1 MTSEMIKLTITVT
14 YLITGA
20 ITLVMASTGLV
31 QNFQKLQSQV
41 VCQKYAEIVF
51 CQKRVHPCTS

>member
-1 MTSEMIKLTITVT
+1 MTSVMIKLTITVT

-31 QNFQKLQSQV
+31 QNFQKPQFQYRLYV
-41 VCQKYAEIVF
+41 KMQKYSFFIKKEY
-51 CQKRVHPCTS
+51 TL